1 MFMQVKH
8 YQNTQAKFFLQN
20 LLSCAMWQTTIVG
33 YKVNVPPIFQS
44 RVFGMQALAAM

>member
-33 YKVNVPPIFQS
+33 YKVNVPLYFS
-44 RVFGMQALAAM
+44 AECLACNALAAM